1 MKKFWLAFAVIAS
14 AVLLSIPTFAA
25 SGEELL
31 KSADVYM
38 TFEDGIKDDN
48 GNYSIYVEGDTPIV
62 EGRFGSAINIKSV
75 VNFLTVEEFFFDDD
89 SFTITAWLNAHEHS
103 GDPVIFGN
111 KNWNSGKNVGWL
123 VAMESQAFKYN
134 ANTATGT
141 RTDSVY
147 AYAAS
152 TMESEL
158 NNWYHIALSVDRE
171 AQEYYFYI
179 NGVLAGK
186 TSFSSNNHGDEVY
199 DDLDNGYT
207 FNIGED
213 GTTLYNMG
221 QKLDLDYDEIAVF
234 KGKAL
239 TAEEVV
245 AVYTYAPEGYEASV
259 VTEKVE
265 ERLNPTADGNEV
277 LATADLHI
285 TFDENF
291 DDVNGKYT
299 SAVTGTPT
307 VIDGIAGKAMNLT
320 DGSYLTIDKFGLG
333 TDSFTFT
340 SWLNIHSFAGNPGL
354 FATKNWESGKNPGWI
369 IALKSIIGGYSYQFN
384 VNVDPETT
392 TRFDPTGNISVALG
406 AKQYDNWAHFAIV
419 VDREAQT
426 YDLYVNG
433 RNILSDEFSDKGY
446 APTDSFDGGVFMIGD
461 DHALYTAND
470 ANDESINVDFDELAV
485 FKKALTADEVAALY
499 CAISPDYAEEAPAET
514 AAPETEAP
522 VVETEAPAETAA
534 PETEAPVVETEAP
547 VVETEAPV
555 VETEAPVETAAP
567 VVEDVVVEAPQTFD
581 AGVIAVIAA
590 VVTLAGAV
598 VSKKRQ

>member
-1 MKKFWLAFAVIAS
+1 MKKFWFVSAAIAT
-14 AVLLSIPTFAA
+14 AALLSIPTFAA

-38 TFEDGIKDDN
+38 TFEDGIKNDN
-48 GNYSIYVEGDTPIV
+48 GSYSVYAEGDSPIV
-62 EGRFGSAINIKSV
+62 EGRFGSAINIKSA
-75 VNFLTVEEFFFDDD
+75 VNYLTVEEFYFDAE
-89 SFTITAWLNAHEHS
+89 SFTITSWLNVHEHS
-103 GDPVIFGN
+103 GDPVVFGN
-111 KNWNSGKNVGWL
+111 KNWSSGKNVGWL
-123 VAMESQAFKYN
+123 LAMESQAFKYN

-158 NNWYHIALSVDRE
+158 NSWYHIALSVDRE
-171 AQEYYFYI
+171 AEEYCFYI

-186 TSFSSNNHGDEVY
+186 TSFAGSHGDEIY
-199 DDLDNGYT
+199 DDVDNLYT

-213 GTTLYNMG
+213 GTSLYNMT

-245 AVYTYAPEGYEASV
+245 AIYTYAPEGYEAAV

-277 LATADLHI
+277 LAGADLHI
-285 TFDENF
+285 TFDENN
-291 DDVNGKYT
+291 DDVNGKYKST
-299 SAVTGTPT
+299 ATGSPAV
-307 VIDGIAGKAMNLT
+307 VDGISGKAVNLQ
-320 DGSYLTIDKFGLG
+320 DGNYFTVDEFGVG
-333 TDSFTFT
+333 SDSFTFT
-340 SWLNIHSFAGNPGL
+340 SWLNIHSYSGNPGL
-354 FATKNWESGKNPGWI
+354 FAAKNWESGKNPGWI
-369 IALKSIIGGYSYQFN
+369 IALKAVTGGVNLQFN
-384 VNVDPETT
+384 VNVNPDTT
-392 TRFDPTGNISVALG
+392 TRFDPAYNLVLSRG
-406 AKQYDNWAHFAIV
+406 ANLYDNWMHFAIV
-419 VDREAQT
+419 VDRAAQT
-426 YDLYVNG
+426 FDMYING
-433 RNILSDEFSDKGY
+433 RHVLNDEFSDKGY

-461 DHALYTAND
+461 DHALYNATT
-470 ANDESINVDFDELAV
+470 DEAINIDYDEVAV

-514 AAPETEAP
+514 EAPVETAAPETEAP
-522 VVETEAPAETAA
+522 VETAAPETEAPAETAA
-534 PETEAPVVETEAP
+534 PETT
-547 VVETEAPV
+547 
-555 VETEAPVETAAP
+555 AP
-567 VVEDVVVEAPQTFD
+567 VVEDVVAEAPQTFD